1 MRGSDVVIHT
11 NTGIFGKEEEIE
23 RFPPIKQRIDLSE
36 HMWVGKLEGKLAA
49 IIMDTCEPKAVGMPS
64 PVRQFGQL
72 YSFVREPVY
81 DDMHRWD
88 RDNVLASVVG
98 LSRLIHPT
106 SVGFYYAARLGYE
119 ATESAEVDH
128 IVPADIM
135 GISKQ
140 AFLSPRRTRDWLTDA
155 EAAILRELIPALRHD
170 LPRRIHNALW
180 HHEYAARTYYLD
192 HRWTLV
198 CTGLEAL
205 VHTDR
210 HFSTAQFGRRVSQLA
225 SELGID
231 IPEPNANEAYDL
243 RSQLAHGVSFLS
255 TETNPGPSHAQL
267 ELYDRLEDTLRMT
280 VLRGMRDRAFGD
292 LFRDD
297 AQIRKRWPI

>member
-1 MRGSDVVIHT
+1 
-11 NTGIFGKEEEIE
+11 
-23 RFPPIKQRIDLSE
+23 
-36 HMWVGKLEGKLAA
+36 MWVGKLEGKLAA
-49 IIMDTCEPKAVGMPS
+49 TIMDTCEPKAVGMPS

-88 RDNVLASVVG
+88 RDNVLASVIG

-106 SVGFYYAARLGYE
+106 SVGFYYAARLGYGV
-119 ATESAEVDH
+119 TESAEVDH
-128 IVPADIM
+128 IVPADIR

-140 AFLSPRRTRDWLTDA
+140 AFLSPRRTRDWLTDT
-155 EAAILRELIPALRHD
+155 EAAILRELLPALRHD

-180 HHEYAARTYYLD
+180 HHEYASRTYYLD

-210 HFSTAQFGRRVSQLA
+210 HPSTAQFSRRVSQLA
-225 SELGID
+225 SEFGID
-231 IPEPNANEAYDL
+231 IPEPRANEAYDL

-255 TETNPGPSHAQL
+255 TNTSQGPSPAQL